1 MEGFLTHS
9 VPVGPCHA
17 LRAAQD
23 RPRESSRPSEV
34 PSALQSVPGALS
46 SEQSLSFG
54 DKKERERNRGGAC
67 ISFLGLP
74 AALLRPFPTQQP
86 R

>member
-9 VPVGPCHA
+9 VPVGPSHA
-17 LRAAQD
+17 LRDAQD

-34 PSALQSVPGALS
+34 PSALQSVHAPGALS

-54 DKKERERNRGGAC
+54 DKGEREK
-67 ISFLGLP
+67 
-74 AALLRPFPTQQP
+74 
-86 R
+86 